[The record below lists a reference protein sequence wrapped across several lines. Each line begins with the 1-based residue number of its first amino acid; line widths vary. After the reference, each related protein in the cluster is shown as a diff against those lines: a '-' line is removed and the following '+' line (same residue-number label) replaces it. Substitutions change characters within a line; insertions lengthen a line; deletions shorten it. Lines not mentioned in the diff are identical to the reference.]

1 MHDVPPGWRVAPLGE
16 LVTIRSSQVDKK
28 SRDGEIPVQLCNYTD
43 VYQHDQITDQLHF
56 MPATAKLKDIS
67 RFSVQAG
74 DVLITKDSESPRDI
88 GVSAYVPTTLPGV
101 LCGYH
106 LTLLRPDTDLLLGAY
121 LHQYLGLQTVRD
133 YLYLRAQGI
142 TRFGLTKPVLQAL
155 PVIYPALAQQRRLVA
170 ILASVDHLI
179 WLSQAILQK
188 LRYLRLGLMQA
199 HIGTGQ
205 ASAGPGGICTVQQGR
220 SLRRLGDS
228 LVLAYG
234 KPCPEPTQPYGRY
247 PVVGAG
253 GVIGYI
259 NRYFVPGPSVV
270 IGRKGTIHQPTYMQ
284 QKCWP
289 IDTAYYVRDYRD
301 MCPRWLYYLLMSL
314 NLAACSE
321 ATGIPSL
328 NRDTFYR
335 IRYHHPPLSEQRRI
349 AAVLHAVDQHHAA
362 RLACLQRYYRLK
374 HALLHDLLAV

>member
-1 MHDVPPGWRVAPLGE
+1 MHNVPPGWRMAPLGE

-43 VYQHDQITDQLHF
+43 VYQHDQITDQLRF
-56 MPATAKLKDIS
+56 MQATAKLKDIS

-88 GVSAYVPTTLPGV
+88 GVSAYVPVTLPGV

-106 LTLLRPDTDLLLGAY
+106 LTLLRPDTDQLLGTY

-133 YLYLRAQGI
+133 YFYLRAQGI
-142 TRFGLTKPVLQAL
+142 TRFGLTKPVLHAL
-155 PVIYPALAQQRRLVA
+155 PVIYPALVQQRRLVA
-170 ILASVDHLI
+170 IPASVDRLI

-188 LRYLRLGLMQA
+188 LRDLRRGLMQA
-199 HIGTGQ
+199 HIGVGQ
-205 ASAGPGGICTVQQGR
+205 AAAELDGTGMAQPDR
-220 SLRRLGDS
+220 PLRQLGDS

-234 KPCPEPTQPYGRY
+234 KPCPEPMQPYGRY

-259 NRYFVPGPSVV
+259 NRYFVSGPSVV
-270 IGRKGTIHQPTYMQ
+270 IGRKGTIHQPTYTEQ
-284 QKCWP
+284 QCWP

-314 NLAACSE
+314 NLAAYNE

-328 NRDTFYR
+328 SRDTFYR
-335 IRYHHPPLSEQRRI
+335 IRYRHPPLCEQQRI
-349 AAVLHAVDQHHAA
+349 AAALHAVDQHHAA
-362 RLACLQRYYRLK
+362 RLACLQRYDRLK